1 MPNTHQNVQSL
12 GAGGFPG
19 LECDDARFLDML
31 GGVEVGFTGGETT
44 DVFTRRLQG
53 LGLGIDRERR

>member
-1 MPNTHQNVQSL
+1 MACRSGSMPGVL
-12 GAGGFPG
+12 GLAG
-19 LECDDARFLDML
+19 LEGRDAALLDML
-31 GGVEVGFTGGETT
+31 GGVEVGFAGGETT